1 MIRKNIIVI
10 LMLFSFLFTD
20 IGLSEEGDNFSLERD
35 EPYEITS
42 ENMFIEREQKTI
54 GFSGNVILKQ
64 GSAYLTADQIELFF
78 NNSFNEEGFYK
89 MLASG
94 NILIKNN
101 DSTSITGNLATY
113 NVSDEKIIMTENVVL
128 KNQMSMIKGN
138 KLILDI
144 NSGKIEIFDDKLD
157 QERVKGVLVDQNNKE
172 EQWNGH
178 WRSKAYS
185 S

>member
-1 MIRKNIIVI
+1 MIRKNIIAI

-144 NSGKIEIFDDKLD
+144 NSGKIEIFDDNLD

-172 EQWNGH
+172 EL
-178 WRSKAYS
+178 
-185 S
+185 

>member
-1 MIRKNIIVI
+1 MIRKNNIVI

-20 IGLSEEGDNFSLERD
+20 IGLSEEDDNFSLERD

-113 NVSDEKIIMTENVVL
+113 NVSDEKIIMTDNVIL

-157 QERVKGVLVDQNNKE
+157 QERVKGVLVDQSNKE
-172 EQWNGH
+172 EEWNGH

>member
-1 MIRKNIIVI
+1 MIRKNNIVI

-113 NVSDEKIIMTENVVL
+113 NVSDEKIIMTENVIL

-157 QERVKGVLVDQNNKE
+157 QERVKGVLVDQSNKG
-172 EQWNGH
+172 EQ
-178 WRSKAYS
+178 
-185 S
+185 

>member
-1 MIRKNIIVI
+1 MIKKNIIAI
-10 LMLFSFLFTD
+10 LILFSFLLID
-20 IGLSEEGDNFSLERD
+20 IGLSEEGNNFSLERD
-35 EPYEITS
+35 QPYEITS

-64 GSAYLTADQIELFF
+64 GSAYLTADQVELFF
-78 NNSFNEEGFYK
+78 DNSFNQEGFYK

-113 NVSDEKIIMTENVVL
+113 NVSNEKIIMTENVVL

-157 QERVKGVLVDQNNKE
+157 QERVKGVLVDQSNKG
-172 EQWNGH
+172 EQ
-178 WRSKAYS
+178 
-185 S
+185 

>member
-1 MIRKNIIVI
+1 MIRKNNIVI

-20 IGLSEEGDNFSLERD
+20 IGLSEECDNFSLERD

-64 GSAYLTADQIELFF
+64 GSAYLNADQIELFF

-128 KNQMSMIKGN
+128 KNKMSMIKGN

>member
-1 MIRKNIIVI
+1 MIRKNNIVI
-10 LMLFSFLFTD
+10 LMLFSFLFSD
-20 IGLSEEGDNFSLERD
+20 IGLSEEDDNFSLERD

-128 KNQMSMIKGN
+128 KNKMSMIKGN

-172 EQWNGH
+172 EQ
-178 WRSKAYS
+178 
-185 S
+185 

>member
-1 MIRKNIIVI
+1 MIRKNIIAIFMV
-10 LMLFSFLFTD
+10 FAFFLTD
-20 IGLSEEGDNFSLERD
+20 IGLSEEGNNFSVERD

-64 GSAYLTADQIELFF
+64 GAAYLTADQIELFF
-78 NNSFNEEGFYK
+78 DNNFNQEGFYK

-113 NVSDEKIIMTENVVL
+113 NVSDEKIIMTENVIL

-157 QERVKGVLVDQNNKE
+157 QERVKGVLVDQSNKE
-172 EQWNGH
+172 EQ
-178 WRSKAYS
+178 
-185 S
+185 

>member
-1 MIRKNIIVI
+1 MIRKNNIVI

-20 IGLSEEGDNFSLERD
+20 IGLSEEDDNFSLERD

-113 NVSDEKIIMTENVVL
+113 NVSDEKIIMTENIVL
-128 KNQMSMIKGN
+128 KNQLSMINGN

-157 QERVKGVLVDQNNKE
+157 QERVKGVLVDQGNKE
-172 EQWNGH
+172 EQ
-178 WRSKAYS
+178 
-185 S
+185 

>member
-1 MIRKNIIVI
+1 MIRKNIIAI
-10 LMLFSFLFTD
+10 LILFSFLLID
-20 IGLSEEGDNFSLERD
+20 IGLSEEGNNFSLERD
-35 EPYEITS
+35 QPYEITS

-64 GSAYLTADQIELFF
+64 GSAYLTADQVELFF
-78 NNSFNEEGFYK
+78 DNSFNQEGFYK

-113 NVSDEKIIMTENVVL
+113 NVSDEKIIMSENVVL
-128 KNQMSMIKGN
+128 KNQMSMINGN

-157 QERVKGVLVDQNNKE
+157 QERVKGVLVDQSNKG
-172 EQWNGH
+172 EQ
-178 WRSKAYS
+178 
-185 S
+185 

>member
-1 MIRKNIIVI
+1 MIRKNIIAI

-157 QERVKGVLVDQNNKE
+157 QERVKGVLVDQSNKE
-172 EQWNGH
+172 EQ
-178 WRSKAYS
+178 
-185 S
+185 

>member
-10 LMLFSFLFTD
+10 LMLFSFLFSD
-20 IGLSEEGDNFSLERD
+20 IGLSEEDDNFSLERD

-172 EQWNGH
+172 EQ
-178 WRSKAYS
+178 
-185 S
+185 

>member
-1 MIRKNIIVI
+1 MIRKNNIVI

-20 IGLSEEGDNFSLERD
+20 IGLSEEDDNFSLERD

-157 QERVKGVLVDQNNKE
+157 QDRVKGVLVD
-172 EQWNGH
+172 
-178 WRSKAYS
+178 
-185 S
+185 

>member
-10 LMLFSFLFTD
+10 LMLFSFVFTD

-78 NNSFNEEGFYK
+78 NNNFNEKGFYK

-128 KNQMSMIKGN
+128 KNKMSMIKGN

>member
-1 MIRKNIIVI
+1 MIKKNIIAI
-10 LMLFSFLFTD
+10 LILFSFLLID
-20 IGLSEEGDNFSLERD
+20 IGLSEEGNNFSLERD
-35 EPYEITS
+35 QPYEITS

-64 GSAYLTADQIELFF
+64 GSAYLTADQVELFF
-78 NNSFNEEGFYK
+78 DNSFNQEGFYK

-113 NVSDEKIIMTENVVL
+113 NVSNEKIIMTENVVL

-157 QERVKGVLVDQNNKE
+157 QERVKGVLVDQSNKE

>member
-10 LMLFSFLFTD
+10 LLFFSFFLTD
-20 IGLSEEGDNFSLERD
+20 IGLSDEGDNFSVERD

-78 NNSFNEEGFYK
+78 DNSFNQEGFYK

-113 NVSDEKIIMTENVVL
+113 NVSDEKIIMTENVIL

-157 QERVKGVLVDQNNKE
+157 QERVKGVLVDQRNNE
-172 EQWNGH
+172 EQ
-178 WRSKAYS
+178 
-185 S
+185 

>member
-1 MIRKNIIVI
+1 MIRKNNIVI
-10 LMLFSFLFTD
+10 LMLFSFLFSD
-20 IGLSEEGDNFSLERD
+20 IGLSEEDDNFSLERD

>member
-1 MIRKNIIVI
+1 MIRKNNIVI

-128 KNQMSMIKGN
+128 KNKMSMIKGN

-172 EQWNGH
+172 EQ
-178 WRSKAYS
+178 
-185 S
+185 

>member
-1 MIRKNIIVI
+1 MIF
-10 LMLFSFLFTD
+10 LLFSFFLTE
-20 IGLSEEGDNFSLERD
+20 IGISDEGDNFSVERD

-42 ENMFIEREQKTI
+42 ENMFIEREKRTI
-54 GFSGNVILKQ
+54 SCAGNVILKQ

-78 NNSFNEEGFYK
+78 DNSFSQEGFYK

-101 DSTSITGNLATY
+101 DSTSITGNSATY

-128 KNQMSMIKGN
+128 KNQISMINGN

-157 QERVKGVLVDQNNKE
+157 QERVKGVLVDQGNKKE
-172 EQWNGH
+172 
-178 WRSKAYS
+178 
-185 S
+185 

>member
-1 MIRKNIIVI
+1 MIRKNIIALLI
-10 LMLFSFLFTD
+10 LFSFFLTD
-20 IGLSEEGDNFSLERD
+20 IGLSEEGNNFSIERD

-78 NNSFNEEGFYK
+78 DNSFSQEGFYK

-101 DSTSITGNLATY
+101 ASPSITGNLATY
-113 NVSDEKIIMTENVVL
+113 NVNDEKIIMSENVVL
-128 KNQMSMIKGN
+128 KNQMSMINGN

-157 QERVKGVLVDQNNKE
+157 QERVKGVLVDQSNKG
-172 EQWNGH
+172 EQ
-178 WRSKAYS
+178 
-185 S
+185 

>member
-10 LMLFSFLFTD
+10 LLFFSFFLTN
-20 IGLSEEGDNFSLERD
+20 IGLSDEGNNFSVERH

-64 GSAYLTADQIELFF
+64 GSAYLTADQIDLFF
-78 NNSFNEEGFYK
+78 DNSFSQKGFYK
-89 MLASG
+89 MSASG

-128 KNQMSMIKGN
+128 KNQMSMINGN

-157 QERVKGVLVDQNNKE
+157 QERVKGVLVDQSNEE
-172 EQWNGH
+172 EQ
-178 WRSKAYS
+178 
-185 S
+185 